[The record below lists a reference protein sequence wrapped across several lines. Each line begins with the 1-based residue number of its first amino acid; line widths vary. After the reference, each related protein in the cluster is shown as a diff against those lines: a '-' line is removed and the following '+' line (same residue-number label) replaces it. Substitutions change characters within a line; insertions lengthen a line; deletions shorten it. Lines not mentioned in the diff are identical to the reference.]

1 MALKICLL
9 VLACAT
15 VGLAQILG
23 SVPGPELGP
32 IYTLQ
37 TYMDTNR
44 NLADRNTIMDRIN
57 VTESIQVAEPELHY
71 EWENY
76 DGWYNNPAHPEW
88 GGAGKLHCAKKS
100 LQINVKFGIL
110 LHIQFCGL
118 HKNLTLLLLFV
129 DFPLERKTPIVYED
143 GVYEIVAESRRGNVL
158 MISNLTQHG
167 LSGLG
172 SARRTAFFT
181 FFGMHKYIYY
191 VANLIVI

>member
-37 TYMDTNR
+37 TFIDPNLNADNR
-44 NLADRNTIMDRIN
+44 TAIMNRIN
-57 VTESIQVAEPELHY
+57 LRDSIQVAEPELHY

-88 GGAGKLHCAKKS
+88 GGAGKLHCAKK
-100 LQINVKFGIL
+100 
-110 LHIQFCGL
+110 FC
-118 HKNLTLLLLFV
+118 KLT
-129 DFPLERKTPIVYED
+129 
-143 GVYEIVAESRRGNVL
+143 
-158 MISNLTQHG
+158 
-167 LSGLG
+167 
-172 SARRTAFFT
+172 
-181 FFGMHKYIYY
+181 
-191 VANLIVI
+191 